1 MTYHPFLQM
10 NRHLLLLEGKYLM
23 QAKQLLTGV
32 VTSLDKHKAEDIRVI
47 GVTDLTSI
55 ADYFVIAAG
64 SSSTQVKALVDYVE
78 DEMARQGVQPL
89 RIEGYASANWTL
101 LDYGSVVVHVF
112 RQDTRSFYD
121 LERLWQ
127 DGQLLDAGDFIANEE

>member
-1 MTYHPFLQM
+1 
-10 NRHLLLLEGKYLM
+10 M